1 MSFAH
6 LGLITLRHRKVIRVR
21 LWSTIMS
28 FSGTIERAEYS
39 DSLCRIDVAAE
50 GYRLRDMWIKTYKPI
65 LL

>member
-1 MSFAH
+1 
-6 LGLITLRHRKVIRVR
+6 
-21 LWSTIMS
+21 MS

-50 GYRLRDMWIKTYKPI
+50 GYRLYDMCIKTYKPI